1 MGVTSDMLNS
11 GQMPHSEILDWDWI
25 RGALAG
31 LDISSERDPAWL
43 WKPFLEDLKSMQDLY
58 DIKPLKPWQE
68 TEEQSI
74 LDSLGGYVSITAS
87 ISGTG
92 IRFPLPSEIVK
103 RISEYFPAMDIEVHS
118 HGITIPWDQID
129 AFTSLVQIRGPVEE
143 MILEVSS

>member
-31 LDISSERDPAWL
+31 MDISSERDPAWL

-58 DIKPLKPWQE
+58 DIKPLMPWQE

-87 ISGTG
+87 ISDAG
-92 IRFPLPSEIVK
+92 IRFPLPSEMTK
-103 RISEYFPAMDIEVHS
+103 KISEYLSGMDIEVHS
-118 HGITIPWDQID
+118 HAITIPWNQISR
-129 AFTSLVQIRGPVEE
+129 FTSLVQIRGPVEE
-143 MILEVSS
+143 WILEVSS